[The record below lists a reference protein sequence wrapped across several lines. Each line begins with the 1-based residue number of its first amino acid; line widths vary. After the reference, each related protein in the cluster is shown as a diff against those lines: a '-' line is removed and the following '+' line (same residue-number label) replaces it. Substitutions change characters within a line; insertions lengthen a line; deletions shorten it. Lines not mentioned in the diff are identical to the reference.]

1 MKAKEKQI
9 IAILSAAIAVVAVA
23 LIFCLATENRSSSGE
38 QKSAALEDQDT
49 ESEVTEADD
58 PDTSNDAS
66 SETTTEDDGDSK
78 SASEIMDADDGYV
91 FPNSNNSYLTEEEI
105 EKLSTEEIQYAIN
118 EVYAR
123 HGLKFTKKSNQ
134 ERFEKKK
141 WYTGTVDDQDDIT
154 LNRYEKKN
162 IDLMAGILEER
173 GAR

>member
-1 MKAKEKQI
+1 MLRVSLIMTTYNSKDNFIKSYESIRQQTWPDI
-9 IAILSAAIAVVAVA
+9 EVVVVD
-23 LIFCLATENRSSSGE
+23 G
-38 QKSAALEDQDT
+38 
-49 ESEVTEADD
+49 
-58 PDTSNDAS
+58 AS
-66 SETTTEDDGDSK
+66 TDGTK
-78 SASEIMDADDGYV
+78 
-91 FPNSNNSYLTEEEI
+91 EEI

-134 ERFEKKK
+134 EKFEKKK

-162 IDLMAGILEER
+162 VNLMADILEER